1 MLSYLTLFSWKI
13 KVVGVNL
20 VSVKEDSMCNF
31 RLNLDGI
38 QTFSFMF
45 YFRKKENY
53 PIDKPFGTLSQCNLW
68 TEVKEILFLSL
79 QKDAVHIFGK
89 EDRLN
94 LLFVHINWVTI
105 VCDIQLICFLKR
117 GNQFYDNF
125 PKPLSNKLLDIRTV
139 YNPYSVRLRFSSL
152 ILLKLQKFSV
162 HYLENTRNFRIQ
174 ICLSYHFKVAAT
186 TVWNII
192 MIV

>member
-1 MLSYLTLFSWKI
+1 MEYKRFHL
-13 KVVGVNL
+13 
-20 VSVKEDSMCNF
+20 C
-31 RLNLDGI
+31 
-38 QTFSFMF
+38 F

-53 PIDKPFGTLSQCNLW
+53 PIDKLFGTLSQCNLW
-68 TEVKEILFLSL
+68 TQVKEILFLTL
-79 QKDAVHIFGK
+79 QKDTVHIFRK

-105 VCDIQLICFLKR
+105 VCAIQLIQEDCFLKR

-174 ICLSYHFKVAAT
+174 ICLFYHFKVVMT
-186 TVWNII
+186 TIWNIVRI
-192 MIV
+192 MAKNSIITIVSM

>member
-1 MLSYLTLFSWKI
+1 
-13 KVVGVNL
+13 
-20 VSVKEDSMCNF
+20 MCNF

-68 TEVKEILFLSL
+68 TQVKYILFLSL
-79 QKDAVHIFGK
+79 QKDAVHIFRK

-94 LLFVHINWVTI
+94 LLFDHIYWVTI
-105 VCDIQLICFLKR
+105 VCAIQLICFLKR
-117 GNQFYDNF
+117 GNQFHDNF

-139 YNPYSVRLRFSSL
+139 YNPYSVRLRFSL
-152 ILLKLQKFSV
+152 IILLKLQKFSV

-192 MIV
+192 MIVYRITCIITIVSM

>member
-1 MLSYLTLFSWKI
+1 MNTS
-13 KVVGVNL
+13 
-20 VSVKEDSMCNF
+20 
-31 RLNLDGI
+31 
-38 QTFSFMF
+38 
-45 YFRKKENY
+45 
-53 PIDKPFGTLSQCNLW
+53 
-68 TEVKEILFLSL
+68 KEILFLTL
-79 QKDAVHIFGK
+79 QKDSVRIFRK

-105 VCDIQLICFLKR
+105 VCVIQLIQEYCFLKR

-174 ICLSYHFKVAAT
+174 ICLFYHFKVVMT
-186 TVWNII
+186 TIWNIVRI
-192 MIV
+192 MAKNSIITIVSM

>member
-1 MLSYLTLFSWKI
+1 MEYKRFHL
-13 KVVGVNL
+13 
-20 VSVKEDSMCNF
+20 C
-31 RLNLDGI
+31 
-38 QTFSFMF
+38 F

-53 PIDKPFGTLSQCNLW
+53 PIDKLFGTLSQCNLW
-68 TEVKEILFLSL
+68 TQVKDILFLSL
-79 QKDAVHIFGK
+79 QKDAVHIFRK

-139 YNPYSVRLRFSSL
+139 YNPYSVRLRFSL
-152 ILLKLQKFSV
+152 IILLKLQKFSV

-192 MIV
+192 MIVYRIINQKNLYNNNC